1 MYSLVLFISFLV
13 HYYASNYMENDPCK
27 IRFFFYLSLFT
38 FFMSLM
44 VLSNSLLQFFF
55 SWEGVGLASYLLIN
69 FWFTRIEANRAAM
82 KAMIVNRFGDFG
94 LYLAILLIFSYCKLN
109 TFSNLNFVSQL
120 LQKITLFGWEFSIA
134 EVLAALFFLAVVGKS
149 AQLGLHT

>member
-1 MYSLVLFISFLV
+1 
-13 HYYASNYMENDPCK
+13 
-27 IRFFFYLSLFT
+27 
-38 FFMSLM
+38 
-44 VLSNSLLQFFF
+44 
-55 SWEGVGLASYLLIN
+55 
-69 FWFTRIEANRAAM
+69 M